1 MHSSKRVRSGAHLG
15 ERMHTHSCY
24 NVYILSCRTHA
35 TRPLARAGISAIA
48 DGGAGDGGGDLQR
61 LARASRRRPHT
72 RVSKTRTKSPHCAL
86 QRSAATPHAAG
97 RALGGPRG
105 RVGRCAR

>member
-1 MHSSKRVRSGAHLG
+1 MRVRSGAHLG

-48 DGGAGDGGGDLQR
+48 NGDAGDGGDGGVDLRR
-61 LARASRRRPHT
+61 LARASLWRPHT
-72 RVSKTRTKSPHCAL
+72 RVSKTRTKSPHRAL